1 MSTLRSQDETSA
13 REFDSGCGGRGARY
27 VEKLER
33 YPERDLEPGVV
44 RRARALV
51 RAVIGLGTR
60 VPAPGESAP
69 RKAGGKAG

>member
-51 RAVIGLGTR
+51 RTVLGLGAR
-60 VPAPGESAP
+60 VDAAK
-69 RKAGGKAG
+69 RKAGGKSF

>member
-1 MSTLRSQDETSA
+1 MSQLRSQDETSA
-13 REFDSGCGGRGARY
+13 REFDSGCCGRGARY

-51 RAVIGLGTR
+51 RAVMGLGTR
-60 VPAPGESAP
+60 VPVPGESAP
-69 RKAGGKAG
+69 RKEGGKAG